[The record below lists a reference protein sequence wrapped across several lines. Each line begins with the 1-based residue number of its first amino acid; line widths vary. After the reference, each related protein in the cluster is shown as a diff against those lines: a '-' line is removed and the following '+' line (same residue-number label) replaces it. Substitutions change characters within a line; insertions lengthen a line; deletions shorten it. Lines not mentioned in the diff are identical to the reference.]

1 MNQFAMRLNPKLTEE
16 QAYAWRR
23 LVIAQIQYTMVSKK
37 AILQEFHI
45 KAYSPEVLDEI
56 ARSIAEVS
64 YPLLGLK

>member
-1 MNQFAMRLNPKLTEE
+1 MRLNPKLTEE
-16 QAYAWRR
+16 QAYAWRS